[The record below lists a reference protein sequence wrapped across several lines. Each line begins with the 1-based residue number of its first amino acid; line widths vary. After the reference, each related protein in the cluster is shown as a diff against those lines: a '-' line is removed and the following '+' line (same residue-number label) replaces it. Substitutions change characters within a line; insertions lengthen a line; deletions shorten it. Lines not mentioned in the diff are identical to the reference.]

1 MRYLLHPVIFLVICS
16 ITSAE
21 NTRRCGEDGYHFINI
36 WAVEMHG
43 ETEITEIIEISAN
56 LGFIHHRQVSE
67 FFINHLLNFLLV
79 KNTTGLNSRKD
90 LFVARS

>member
-1 MRYLLHPVIFLVICS
+1 MRYLLHPGIFLVICS

-79 KNTTGLNSRKD
+79 KNTTGLNSSKD

>member
-1 MRYLLHPVIFLVICS
+1 MRYLLHPGIFLVICS

-43 ETEITEIIEISAN
+43 ETEITEIKEISAN

-79 KNTTGLNSRKD
+79 KNTTGLNSMKD